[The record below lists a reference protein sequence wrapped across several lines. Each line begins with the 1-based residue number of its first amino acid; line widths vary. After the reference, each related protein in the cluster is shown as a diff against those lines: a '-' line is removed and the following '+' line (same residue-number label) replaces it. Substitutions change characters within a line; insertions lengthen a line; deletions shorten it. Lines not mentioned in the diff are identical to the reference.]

1 MATIVAQQ
9 TFDSTP
15 APANA
20 PGAALAISPQELL
33 LQTGLAYITSA
44 CLNTAVRLRIPDLI
58 GGDAKDVDKLALE
71 SGTDPDYLYRILRVL
86 EVSRIVSRTTAS
98 TYRLTEAGQLLRRGV
113 PGSMADCIEWIAD
126 PLHLKRYSELNG
138 SVEEGK
144 TTFDQIYG
152 EPFFNWL
159 SKPENQS
166 EAAVFNNAMTSISE
180 MCIPAFLEAYDFGG
194 FKKIVDV
201 GGGHGALLRSILHAN
216 PAAQGVVAEMA
227 AVVPATRRAI
237 AEERL
242 ANRCDAREC
251 NFFEAV
257 PAGGDC
263 YVMKHIVHDW
273 ADGAALQLLRN
284 IRTVISKNGK
294 LVLAEAVLN
303 DSADPH
309 PGKLLD
315 IEMMAFVGGKERTRT
330 EFQRLLHSAGFAL
343 ERIIHT
349 KSPLCLLEARPI

>member
-1 MATIVAQQ
+1 MATIVARQ

-15 APANA
+15 APVMAA
-20 PGAALAISPQELL
+20 GAAPARRPQELL
-33 LQTGLAYITSA
+33 LQTGLAYIASA
-44 CLNTAVRLRIPDLI
+44 CLNTAVKLRIPDLI
-58 GGDAKDVDKLALE
+58 GGEAKDVDKLALE

-86 EVSRIVSRTTAS
+86 EVDQIVTRTTARS
-98 TYRLTEAGQLLRRGV
+98 YKLTDAGQLLRRGV

-126 PLHLKRYSELNG
+126 PLHLKLYSELKG

-144 TTFDQIYG
+144 TTFDQVYG

-159 SKPENQS
+159 SNPENQG

-180 MCIPAFLEAYDFGG
+180 MCIPAFQAYDFRG

-216 PAAQGVVAEMA
+216 PTTQGVVAEMA
-227 AVVPATRRAI
+227 AVVPATKRAI
-237 AEERL
+237 AEDRL
-242 ANRCDAREC
+242 ANRCEAKEC

-263 YVMKHIVHDW
+263 YVMKHIIHDW

-284 IRTVISKNGK
+284 IRRVISANGK
-294 LVLAEAVLN
+294 LVLAEAVLD

-315 IEMMAFVGGKERTRT
+315 IEMMAFVGGKERTRS
-330 EFQRLLHSAGFAL
+330 EFQQLLHSAGFAL
-343 ERIIHT
+343 ERIIPT
-349 KSPLCLLEARPI
+349 NSPLCLLEARPM

>member
-9 TFDSTP
+9 TFDSVP
-15 APANA
+15 APAMTA
-20 PGAALAISPQELL
+20 GAAPAISPQELL
-33 LQTGLAYITSA
+33 LQTGLAYIASA
-44 CLNTAVRLRIPDLI
+44 CLNTAVRLGIPDLI
-58 GGDAKDVDKLALE
+58 GDEAKDVVALALD
-71 SGTDPDYLYRILRVL
+71 SKTDPDYLYRILRVL
-86 EVSRIVSRTTAS
+86 EVSQIVTRTAARS
-98 TYRLTEAGQLLRRGV
+98 YKLTDAGQLLRKGI

-126 PLHLKRYSELNG
+126 PLHLTLYSELKG

-144 TTFDQIYG
+144 TTFDQVYG

-159 SKPENQS
+159 SKTENKS

-180 MCIPAFLEAYDFGG
+180 MCIPAFLEAYDFSG
-194 FKKIVDV
+194 FKKIIDV

-227 AVVPATRRAI
+227 AVLPATKRAI
-237 AEERL
+237 AEDRL
-242 ANRCDAREC
+242 ASRCEAKEC

-284 IRTVISKNGK
+284 IRNVITANGK
-294 LVLAEAVLN
+294 LVLAEAVLD
-303 DSADPH
+303 DSANPH

-315 IEMMAFVGGKERTRT
+315 IEMMAFVGGKERTRD

-343 ERIIHT
+343 ERIIPT
-349 KSPLCLLEARPI
+349 KSPLCLLEARPM

>member
-9 TFDSTP
+9 TLDTLQGP
-15 APANA
+15 TMAAQAAPAR
-20 PGAALAISPQELL
+20 SPQELL
-33 LQTGLAYITSA
+33 LQAGLAYINSA
-44 CLNTAVRLRIPDLI
+44 CLNTAVKLRIPDLI
-58 GGDAKDVDKLALE
+58 GGESKSVDELALE

-86 EVSRIVSRTTAS
+86 EVIQIVTRTTAGS
-98 TYRLTEAGQLLRRGV
+98 YKLTDAGQLLRRGV
-113 PGSMADCIEWIAD
+113 AGSMADCIEWIAD
-126 PLHLKRYSELNG
+126 PLHLKLYSELKG

-144 TTFDQIYG
+144 TAFDQVYG
-152 EPFFNWL
+152 QPFFNWL
-159 SKPENQS
+159 SKPENKD
-166 EAAVFNNAMTSISE
+166 EATVFNNAMTSISE

-227 AVVPATRRAI
+227 AVVPATKRAI
-237 AEERL
+237 AEDRL
-242 ANRCDAREC
+242 ANRCEATEC

-284 IRTVISKNGK
+284 IRSVIAANGK
-294 LVLAEAVLN
+294 LVLAEAVLD

-315 IEMMAFVGGKERTRT
+315 IEMMAFVGGKERTRS

-343 ERIIHT
+343 ERIIPT
-349 KSPLCLLEARPI
+349 KSPLCLLEARPM